1 MAQIDTAEPY
11 ASQISATV
19 AGAEA
24 TVAGA
29 GLQVANFTYTQ
40 VAAGQ
45 DDFSLVTLPAG
56 KVRVYPTL
64 SYISIPDMTASADFH
79 LGHRAYTQS
88 DGTAVAE
95 DDNEWMDNVDSGGG
109 AVAALWSG
117 VTGFVSATILA
128 NEYDTVEGL
137 TIFGMVDTANMD
149 ASDVLQGFV
158 VWSRV

>member
-1 MAQIDTAEPY
+1 MATINTAEPY
-11 ASQISATV
+11 ASQIGNTT
-19 AGAEA
+19 AGAES
-24 TVAGA
+24 TLAGA
-29 GLQVANFTYTQ
+29 DLKVANFTYTQ

-56 KVRVYPTL
+56 KIRVYPTL

-109 AVAALWSG
+109 AVANIWSS
-117 VTGFVSATILA
+117 VTGFVSATILT

-137 TIFGMVDTANMD
+137 TIYGMVDTANMD
-149 ASDVLQGFV
+149 ASDVLSGFV
-158 VWSRV
+158 VYSHV